1 MLTVAHYCVL
11 TSLSWPCKHHSALI
25 LSLLFYQAC
34 LEEGKF
40 FVCDQITPIPDGKL
54 LLNYIRNVSFTS
66 RFRGPMTIKSINT
79 KAKFALSLRTASCQV
94 AACGIMSLTLSYQ
107 ISISLQNMAQSK
119 AKAVKSFKNKCDQ
132 ILNAPNFVN
141 TFICLNFW
149 PDIRDFPSRITY
161 SWRFR
166 ELLFSVLF

>member
-40 FVCDQITPIPDGKL
+40 FVCDQISPIPDGKL

-79 KAKFALSLRTASCQV
+79 RAKFALSLRTASCQV

-107 ISISLQNMAQSK
+107 IYITGFTHS
-119 AKAVKSFKNKCDQ
+119 
-132 ILNAPNFVN
+132 P
-141 TFICLNFW
+141 
-149 PDIRDFPSRITY
+149 DFPSWITY
-161 SWRFR
+161 SWKFR
-166 ELLFSVLF
+166 ELPFSVLHQFELNMSYKWCL